1 MPDKDPEVDPTLHYE
16 ENKHETPSQNPVVTE
31 ASQIIPKAAPY
42 EFSSQHRDSAITRY
56 KEKRKSRRYKYFL
69 SNHLNIVTLW
79 NFNRDLMFWFPRS
92 LHF

>member
-16 ENKHETPSQNPVVTE
+16 ENKHETPLQNPVVTE

-56 KEKRKSRRYKYFL
+56 KEKRKSRRFVYFSSTPL
-69 SNHLNIVTLW
+69 KIATLGT
-79 NFNRDLMFWFPRS
+79 LKGII
-92 LHF
+92 